1 MSADKNL
8 THNVLL
14 FRHQDIQKYLNVN
27 NPDLLSQLFR
37 LECLTQEQYDQLLAF
52 GRTPW
57 QKVNFLLSYLL
68 LSKCDNPLSSF
79 IQSLK
84 FTADY
89 EPHRNLSAILS
100 EVQTFQ
106 PPKTLIHTVTPSTDA
121 LRAEKEK
128 FCMLLDVHALLPLL
142 NRRGLLTASDYCNII
157 QTESKQSRVE
167 LIMSS
172 LQKHSDGVLRLVHCL
187 QEDTVNPSGHSE
199 LASLILDQP
208 YVEKVQVTEVNY
220 TNSLS
225 RSLKRLYLE
234 RRVQVRVR
242 WLPSLNQEILEPR
255 LVEHN
260 LAEGNNTKSV
270 DYKSLFKPATDEKAI
285 RNVLVIGEAGAGK
298 SKFCEKLLCEWGKG
312 AVLNDYSLVF
322 FVPLCMKEIVSS
334 ESLDDLL
341 LRSCPV
347 FEGFSVKHLS
357 LGKGCLFILDGWDEL
372 SNELHQDKSVL
383 RDIISFRCLPFASVI
398 ITSRAVASNDVRRM
412 FTIDRC
418 VTLQGFAKAD
428 IEKYIKLYIEP
439 AAPLIQQLEANL
451 IFENVCTNPL
461 NCAIVCHLWKI
472 TGGCIPFSITELYT
486 RIIFNVV
493 HHEIERR
500 APQDMNLLTQL
511 ETNPAHLWSLE
522 PMLKLCNLAFTGLKE
537 GQTTFTRSD
546 LENVFASTSR
556 DLPLFHQS
564 LGLLQSTLS
573 YTPEGHCSLLF
584 FFTHQTFQE
593 YLAARYI
600 SNLDELRQVA
610 VSREFSTH
618 PSFQRVWQF
627 YFGVSQQD
635 IPRGVIS
642 KCLQSND
649 AKPGYKLHLCRCA
662 YEAGSEVVD
671 NLVAANI
678 KGKFGPYECNLS
690 AYDCLAIAQTISH
703 TTVPLKIMLKY
714 SHCGDK
720 GMMEIIGTIIHVSN
734 QRKLNVEKLHLPCA
748 DITADSF
755 KHFSKAL
762 PVFKSLKELD
772 LTSNKIGPLALAN
785 ILESGSSLEK
795 ISLKNVGITGSD
807 DDISTVLKSLQCHKQ
822 LTELVL
828 SGNYLGISGVE
839 QLATC
844 LENLQDLKVLRVRG
858 VLEGSPLDEIA
869 MAALLKS
876 IALYCP
882 NLAYLDISCNSLS
895 SAAARALGKALAI
908 LKSPHNVW
916 VNQVNFTDES
926 MHEFTDCLSSLKKS
940 SLQSSHII
948 SHLEL
953 LDNELHAEGI
963 YHLVEV
969 IITGSLPVSR
979 LYLGGNPLGPEG
991 ASQIARMLE
1000 TKDCPIHSLSLSR
1013 CNLGTEGAIIL
1024 LHALSSN
1031 TSLEDITLTENRMGE
1046 ADKAKVCT
1054 FIYQLLKSSHTF
1066 KCEPVTS
1073 DLKWF
1078 CNFLKCN
1085 NHLEYLRISNNYFT
1099 GDGIEILLAFL
1110 SVCRS
1115 LKLLCSL
1122 NCHITSH
1129 DLRHKGLQS
1138 FERDQLPALFKH
1150 EKLQKWRLEDNEIEE
1165 DAVSVFSKLV
1175 RSACP
1180 QLKHIFLRGNPIY
1193 HSQEAQGF
1201 KLEDTFKW
1209 KVCEIKI
1216 L

>member
-52 GRTPW
+52 GRTRW
-57 QKVNFLLSYLL
+57 QKVNILLSYLL

-89 EPHRNLSAILS
+89 ELHWNLSSILS

-106 PPKTLIHTVTPSTDA
+106 PPKAMIHTVTRSTDA
-121 LRAEKEK
+121 LRGEKEK

-142 NRRGLLTASDYCNII
+142 NRHGLLTASDYCNII

-167 LIMSS
+167 LLMSS

-187 QEDTVNPSGHSE
+187 QEDKINPSGHSE
-199 LASLILDQP
+199 LANLILDQP
-208 YVEKVQVTEVNY
+208 YVEKVQVTAVNY

-225 RSLKRLYLE
+225 QSLKRLYLE

-260 LAEGNNTKSV
+260 MAMESTSEGKNTKAV
-270 DYKSLFKPATDEKAI
+270 DYKYLFKPATDEKAI

-312 AVLNDYSLVF
+312 AVLNDCSLVF

-398 ITSRAVASNDVRRM
+398 ITSRAVASNDLRRK

-428 IEKYIKLYIEP
+428 IEKYIKLNIEP

-451 IFENVCTNPL
+451 IVENVCTNPL

-486 RIIFNVV
+486 LIIFNVV

-500 APQDMNLLTQL
+500 SPQDMNLLTQL

-600 SNLDELRQVA
+600 SSLDELRQVA

-618 PSFQRVWQF
+618 PSFQTVWQF
-627 YFGVSQQD
+627 YFGVSQKD

-671 NLVAANI
+671 KLVAASI

-703 TTVPLKIMLKY
+703 TTVPLK
-714 SHCGDK
+714 
-720 GMMEIIGTIIHVSN
+720 
-734 QRKLNVEKLHLPCA
+734 
-748 DITADSF
+748 
-755 KHFSKAL
+755 
-762 PVFKSLKELD
+762 
-772 LTSNKIGPLALAN
+772 
-785 ILESGSSLEK
+785 
-795 ISLKNVGITGSD
+795 
-807 DDISTVLKSLQCHKQ
+807 
-822 LTELVL
+822 
-828 SGNYLGISGVE
+828 
-839 QLATC
+839 
-844 LENLQDLKVLRVRG
+844 
-858 VLEGSPLDEIA
+858 
-869 MAALLKS
+869 
-876 IALYCP
+876 
-882 NLAYLDISCNSLS
+882 
-895 SAAARALGKALAI
+895 
-908 LKSPHNVW
+908 
-916 VNQVNFTDES
+916 
-926 MHEFTDCLSSLKKS
+926 
-940 SLQSSHII
+940 
-948 SHLEL
+948 
-953 LDNELHAEGI
+953 
-963 YHLVEV
+963 
-969 IITGSLPVSR
+969 
-979 LYLGGNPLGPEG
+979 
-991 ASQIARMLE
+991 
-1000 TKDCPIHSLSLSR
+1000 
-1013 CNLGTEGAIIL
+1013 
-1024 LHALSSN
+1024 
-1031 TSLEDITLTENRMGE
+1031 
-1046 ADKAKVCT
+1046 
-1054 FIYQLLKSSHTF
+1054 
-1066 KCEPVTS
+1066 
-1073 DLKWF
+1073 
-1078 CNFLKCN
+1078 
-1085 NHLEYLRISNNYFT
+1085 
-1099 GDGIEILLAFL
+1099 
-1110 SVCRS
+1110 
-1115 LKLLCSL
+1115 
-1122 NCHITSH
+1122 
-1129 DLRHKGLQS
+1129 
-1138 FERDQLPALFKH
+1138 
-1150 EKLQKWRLEDNEIEE
+1150 
-1165 DAVSVFSKLV
+1165 
-1175 RSACP
+1175 
-1180 QLKHIFLRGNPIY
+1180 
-1193 HSQEAQGF
+1193 
-1201 KLEDTFKW
+1201 
-1209 KVCEIKI
+1209 
-1216 L
+1216 